1 MPSVRSGL
9 FSRISTIIE
18 EGIKPDHWL
27 GLLIIDVKD
36 FRTINRVYGFSCGD
50 ALLEHIMAELLNLSS
65 SPDLCYHLSDDEFAV
80 LIPNIN
86 TPSLTGLA
94 ANKIATELNK
104 QFLWKDVDLVVSV
117 NIGASAIDALGT
129 TERLVLSAEHAL
141 STAKKDNLIFHIDD
155 IDTSQGDKSELGLRA
170 EFKQALYENEL
181 ELFYQPKI
189 SLHTEQQF
197 TSEALLRW
205 RHPERGFVP
214 PDTMLPISEKIGLSL
229 ELTQWVLNTAFR
241 QLKQWPGKDSPNI
254 AINLSAKVVDSPEL
268 LNIVKN
274 SLKIWDMDPGR
285 VTLEVTESA
294 IIEDKKSSF
303 NNLTQLRDLGVKI
316 SIDDFGTGYSSL
328 EYFKDIPADEL
339 KIDRSF
345 ITHIDSDEAD
355 RKIVSHIIDLAHSF
369 KMGVVSEGI
378 ETAEALEIIT
388 SMGCDYGQGY
398 FIAKP
403 IPFPDYIDWWTD
415 WLS

>member
-1 MPSVRSGL
+1 MLSVRSEL
-9 FSRISTIIE
+9 FTRISTMIE
-18 EGIKPDHWL
+18 AGVKQNHWL
-27 GLLIIDVKD
+27 GLLIIDVRD

-50 ALLEHIMAELLNLSS
+50 ALLEHIFAELLSLSS
-65 SPDLCYHLSDDEFAV
+65 SPDLCYHLSNDEFAV
-80 LIPNIN
+80 LIPNMN

-94 ANKIATELNK
+94 ANKIANELNK
-104 QFLWKDVDLVVSV
+104 DFFWQDVDLVVNV
-117 NIGASAIDALGT
+117 NIGACAIDALGT
-129 TERLVLSAEHAL
+129 TEMLVLGAEHAL
-141 STAKKDNLIFHIDD
+141 SKAKKDNLIFHIDS
-155 IDTSQGDKSELGLRA
+155 IDTLQDDKSELALRA
-170 EFKQALYENEL
+170 DFKRALYENEL

-189 SLHTEQQF
+189 SLHSDQQF

-241 QLKQWPGKDSPNI
+241 QLKQWPGKGSPNI
-254 AINLSAKVVDSPEL
+254 AINISAKVVDSPEL
-268 LNIVKN
+268 LNIVKS
-274 SLKIWDMDPGR
+274 SLKIWDMDPGK

-294 IIEDKKSSF
+294 IIDDKKSSF
-303 NNLTQLRDLGVKI
+303 KNLMQLRDLGVRV

-345 ITHIDSDEAD
+345 VTHIDSDDAD

-369 KMGVVSEGI
+369 KMGVVAEGI
-378 ETAEALEIIT
+378 ETAEALEIVT

-398 FIAKP
+398 FISRP
-403 IPFPDYIDWWTD
+403 IPFPDYIDWWAD